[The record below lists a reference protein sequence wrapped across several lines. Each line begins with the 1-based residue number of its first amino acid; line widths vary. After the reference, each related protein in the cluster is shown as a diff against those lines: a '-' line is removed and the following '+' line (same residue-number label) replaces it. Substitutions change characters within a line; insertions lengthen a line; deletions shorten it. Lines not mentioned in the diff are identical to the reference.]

1 MKDQYFLRCFIWQC
15 KFFFNLAGIR
25 DSSGLRIFYT
35 SQLRTYDAGCL
46 MLGSA
51 VTPRMFIP
59 PGQETY
65 DVTGHTNT
73 ECLAPVSIKITEH

>member
-1 MKDQYFLRCFIWQC
+1 
-15 KFFFNLAGIR
+15 
-25 DSSGLRIFYT
+25 
-35 SQLRTYDAGCL
+35 

-65 DVTGHTNT
+65 DVTGHSNT